1 VTDEKRLE
9 ELCRSLVA
17 RSRGS
22 IVSAMVVDEEGGV
35 RAHNPVTELDEDMAA
50 IAVGATAAFRYMSEA
65 RGYPPPHTIDVEMRA
80 EDARMRLRIRPLGSG
95 LILVVK
101 TSRQPNL
108 GLVDILMEQV

>member
-1 VTDEKRLE
+1 MDEKRLE

-17 RSRGS
+17 KSRGS

>member
-1 VTDEKRLE
+1 MDERRLE

-80 EDARMRLRIRPLGSG
+80 ENARMRLRIRPLGSG

-108 GLVDILMEQV
+108 GLVDLLMEQV

>member
-1 VTDEKRLE
+1 LRDAKQLE

-22 IVSAMVVDEEGGV
+22 IVSAMVVDEEGSV

-50 IAVGATAAFRYMSEA
+50 VAVGATAAFRYMSEA
-65 RGYPPPHTIDVEMRA
+65 RGYPPPHSIDVEMRA
-80 EDARMRLRIRPLGSG
+80 EGARMRLRIRPLGSG

-108 GLVDILMEQV
+108 GLVDLLMEQL

>member
-1 VTDEKRLE
+1 MDERRLE

-17 RSRGS
+17 KSRGS

>member
-1 VTDEKRLE
+1 MSDRELE

-22 IVSAMVVDEEGGV
+22 IASAMVVDEEGRV

-50 IAVGATAAFRYMSEA
+50 IALGVTAAFGYMSQQ
-65 RGYPPPHTIDVEMRA
+65 RGYPPPHSIDIEMRGGGS
-80 EDARMRLRIRPLGSG
+80 RMRLVIKPLRG

-101 TSRQPNL
+101 TSPRPNM
-108 GLVDILMEQV
+108 GLVDLLLEQL

>member
-1 VTDEKRLE
+1 MMDEKRLE

-17 RSRGS
+17 KSRGS

-35 RAHNPVTELDEDMAA
+35 RAHNPVTEIDEDMAA

>member
-1 VTDEKRLE
+1 MDEKRLE

-17 RSRGS
+17 KSRGS

-35 RAHNPVTELDEDMAA
+35 RAHNPVTEIDEDMAA

>member
-1 VTDEKRLE
+1 MTDEKRLE

>member
-1 VTDEKRLE
+1 VSGERQLE

-22 IVSAMVVDEEGGV
+22 IVSAMVVDEEGNV

-50 IAVGATAAFRYMSEA
+50 VAVGATAAFRYMSEA
-65 RGYPPPHTIDVEMRA
+65 RGYPPPHSIDVEMRGQQ
-80 EDARMRLRIRPLGSG
+80 ARMRLRIKPLGAG

-101 TSRQPNL
+101 TSPQPNL
-108 GLVDILMEQV
+108 GLVDLLMEQV

>member
-1 VTDEKRLE
+1 MTDEKRLE

-17 RSRGS
+17 KSRGS

>member
-1 VTDEKRLE
+1 VMDERRLE

>member
-1 VTDEKRLE
+1 VTEERRLE

-17 RSRGS
+17 KSRGS

>member
-1 VTDEKRLE
+1 MDEKRLE

-17 RSRGS
+17 KSRGS
-22 IVSAMVVDEEGGV
+22 IVSAMMVDEEGGV
-35 RAHNPVTELDEDMAA
+35 RAHNPVTEIDEDMVA

-65 RGYPPPHTIDVEMRA
+65 RGYPPPHMIDVEMRA
-80 EDARMRLRIRPLGSG
+80 ENARMRLRIRPLGSG

-108 GLVDILMEQV
+108 GLVDLLMEQV

>member
-17 RSRGS
+17 KSRGS

-108 GLVDILMEQV
+108 GLVDLLMEQV

>member
-1 VTDEKRLE
+1 MDERRLE